1 MEQIHTLYQKRGY
14 FDRYGGDV
22 CISIV
27 LILLTIAIT
36 GFTSYQAVMAQ
47 VKTNWNQQRCN
58 PIYMPFAGVIMP
70 QPGVSTLD
78 TTVTNFSYCIK
89 QDVSAVFSIALMPL
103 EFAMYL
109 IIDFI
114 DAVLSAIMAIME
126 FIKWLKNRFVI
137 NHAILLKFKRD
148 GDIKDKS
155 SVDFILKLDKELRN
169 WYRKSSISIFQSYDD
184 RYNKPLR
191 GWDDICENFFDELP
205 N

>member
-1 MEQIHTLYQKRGY
+1 M
-14 FDRYGGDV
+14 
-22 CISIV
+22 S
-27 LILLTIAIT
+27 TIIRPARPSRRVSKAR
-36 GFTSYQAVMAQ
+36 FTSS
-47 VKTNWNQQRCN
+47 K
-58 PIYMPFAGVIMP
+58 
-70 QPGVSTLD
+70 
-78 TTVTNFSYCIK
+78 
-89 QDVSAVFSIALMPL
+89 
-103 EFAMYL
+103 E
-109 IIDFI
+109 
-114 DAVLSAIMAIME
+114 
-126 FIKWLKNRFVI
+126 NRFVI

>member
-1 MEQIHTLYQKRGY
+1 MFNWLKKIRTRKLIKLVVLNNSVLEIIMDMQKIGFEQNLKPIHG
-14 FDRYGGDV
+14 
-22 CISIV
+22 
-27 LILLTIAIT
+27 
-36 GFTSYQAVMAQ
+36 
-47 VKTNWNQQRCN
+47 N
-58 PIYMPFAGVIMP
+58 
-70 QPGVSTLD
+70 
-78 TTVTNFSYCIK
+78 
-89 QDVSAVFSIALMPL
+89 
-103 EFAMYL
+103 
-109 IIDFI
+109 DFK
-114 DAVLSAIMAIME
+114 DSDE

-155 SVDFILKLDKELRN
+155 SVDFILRLDKELRN